1 MATKLAEMIPPSGTG
16 AFLNAHGWGGAAV
29 HPLAGDASF
38 RRYFRVQLQGRSAVL
53 MDAPP
58 DKEDSRP
65 FLAIGRHLDDLGF
78 SAPQPLAADLDQGL
92 VLLEDFGDAR
102 VNPVL
107 AGDAAAEQEIYATAV
122 DILAELHRYPPAD
135 VPPYSEAEYLREV
148 RLFPEWYLP
157 AVGLD
162 EAPGYNDA
170 WAPLWPVLFSHPPV
184 LVLRDYHA
192 DNLMLL
198 DRPGLKRLGLLDY
211 QDALAGHPA
220 YDLASL
226 LQDIRRV
233 VSPELE
239 AAMLARYIAARK
251 AFGPELDE
259 SSFRTAYAILAA
271 QRNIKILGVFTRL
284 YVRDGKPAY
293 PRFHPRLWELVNA
306 NLRHPALAPVRAWF
320 DAHVPASARHG
331 VKVA

>member
-1 MATKLAEMIPPSGTG
+1 MIPPPGTG

-29 HPLAGDASF
+29 RPLAGDASF
-38 RRYFRVQLQGRSAVL
+38 RRYFRVELAGRTAVL

-65 FLAIGRHLDDLGF
+65 FLAIGKHLNGLGF

-92 VLLEDFGDAR
+92 VLLEDYGDAR

-107 AGDAAAEQEIYATAV
+107 AADASAEHEIYAAAV
-122 DILAELHRYPPAD
+122 DILAELHQHPPAD
-135 VPPYSEAEYLREV
+135 VQPYSEAEYLREA
-148 RLFPEWYLP
+148 RLFPDWYLP
-157 AVGLD
+157 AVGLA
-162 EAPGYNDA
+162 EAAGYNEA
-170 WAPLWPVLFSHPPV
+170 WAPLWPALFTHPPV

-198 DRPGLKRLGLLDY
+198 DRPGLQRLGLLDY

-239 AAMLARYIAARK
+239 TAMIARYIAARS
-251 AFGPELDE
+251 GLDE
-259 SSFRTAYAILAA
+259 AAFRAAYAILAA

-306 NLRHPALAPVRAWF
+306 NLDHPALAPVRAWF
-320 DAHVPASARHG
+320 DAHVPASARQG
-331 VKVA
+331 VEVK

>member
-1 MATKLAEMIPPSGTG
+1 MIPPPGTG

-29 HPLAGDASF
+29 RPLAGDASF
-38 RRYFRVQLQGRSAVL
+38 RRYFRVELQGRTAVL

-58 DKEDSRP
+58 EKEDPRP
-65 FLAIGRHLDDLGF
+65 FLAIGKRLQNLGF
-78 SAPQPLAADLDQGL
+78 SAPQALAADLVQGL
-92 VLLEDFGDAR
+92 VLLEDYGDAR

-107 AGDAAAEQEIYATAV
+107 AADASAEHEIYAAAV
-122 DILAELHRYPPAD
+122 DILAELHKHPPGD
-135 VPPYSEAEYLREV
+135 VPPYNEAEYLREA
-148 RLFPEWYLP
+148 RLFPDWYLP
-157 AVGLD
+157 AVGLA
-162 EAPGYNDA
+162 EAPGYDEA
-170 WAPLWPVLFSHPPV
+170 WAPMWPALFTHPPV

-198 DRPGLKRLGLLDY
+198 DRPGLKQLGLLDY

-239 AAMLARYIAARK
+239 AAMIERYIAARQQ
-251 AFGPELDE
+251 GPLGLDE
-259 SSFRTAYAILAA
+259 AAFRAAYAILAA

-306 NLRHPALAPVRAWF
+306 NLDHPALAPVRAWF
-320 DAHVPASARHG
+320 DANVPASTRQG
-331 VKVA
+331 VEVK